1 MRKKRITAY
10 VVGII
15 SLILTVLMII
25 FACVIATG
33 SFHYRKTKI
42 VVSTGSASKTYD
54 GKPISNSS
62 WKLVSGELNEE
73 HSVDVVT
80 TGEQIE
86 VGQSENKAIVRVI
99 DSSGLDVSDQYDIEL
114 MAGELRVEPRKLRFS
129 SDSAMK
135 MYDGRELKQAVAWLV
150 SGHLA
155 FGDVWEFDGFAAPV
169 EVGIH
174 ENTFTVTVKNSE
186 GEDVTGNYDISCEF
200 GSLEIKAGK
209 LKIQSGS
216 AAKVYDGQPLS
227 SDEVKIIGGS
237 LMAGHHLEAKTW
249 GTITTVGLC
258 SNRIEA
264 NIYDD
269 AGNDVTD
276 QYDLQYTYGEL
287 TVTPRDIVVKTKDV
301 RRGASDMTERNDWEL
316 VSGQCVEGDRLTVM
330 TVQQMS
336 YNPKYGEYVNSVV
349 SYNVVSQS
357 LGMDVTACYR
367 LSYVSGTL
375 LITE

>member
-15 SLILTVLMII
+15 SLVLTVLMII
-25 FACVIATG
+25 FACLIATG

-54 GKPISNSS
+54 GKPITNST
-62 WKLVSGELNEE
+62 WKLVSGDLNEE

-86 VGQSENKAIVRVI
+86 VGRSDNKAIVRVI
-99 DSSGLDVSDQYDIEL
+99 DSSGLDVTDQYDIEL
-114 MAGELRVEPRKLRFS
+114 MAGDLRVEPRKLRFTS
-129 SDSAMK
+129 ESAMK
-135 MYDGRELKQAVAWLV
+135 MYDGRELKQPSAWLV

-174 ENTFTVTVKNSE
+174 ENTFTVTVRNAN
-186 GEDVTGNYDISCEF
+186 GDDVTGNYDISCEF

-209 LKIQSGS
+209 LTLKSES
-216 AAKVYDGQPLS
+216 AAKVYDGEPLS
-227 SDEVKIIGGS
+227 AEEVKISGGS
-237 LMAGHHLEAKTW
+237 LMPGHRLEAKAW
-249 GTITTVGLC
+249 GSITTVGLC

-264 NIYDD
+264 KIYDG
-269 AGNDVTD
+269 AGMDVTD
-276 QYDLQYTYGEL
+276 QYDLKFMYGEL
-287 TVTPRDIVVKTKDV
+287 TVTPRDILVRTKDIS
-301 RRGASDMTERNDWEL
+301 RHASDMIERNDWEL
-316 VSGQCVEGDRLTVM
+316 ISGECVEGDRLTV
-330 TVQQMS
+330 TTIQQMNYS
-336 YNPKYGEYVNSVV
+336 PKFGEYENSVV
-349 SYNVVSQS
+349 TYNVVSQK

-367 LSYVSGTL
+367 LSFVCGTFL
-375 LITE
+375 AME